1 MRLVFVV
8 SECFFVFVSK
18 FFYSNVVSILFQ
30 HFTRFAVRLGN
41 SIGDAGVKHIADMLK
56 VNTTLVSLALG
67 SELCFDFYFFRSVF
81 RFILFPHSTT
91 IFAAI

>member
-8 SECFFVFVSK
+8 SESFFVFVSK

-56 VNTTLVSLALG
+56 VNTTLISLALG
-67 SELCFDFYFFRSVF
+67 SELCFDFYFFF
-81 RFILFPHSTT
+81 
-91 IFAAI
+91 